1 MRQFNKLLKDKLK
14 NKDFCKAYDQNCNM
28 CFTVWQIVDNALS
41 KNITNSQLAEIA
53 GVSESEILAFIEGD
67 GCQQKIIEKLC
78 EHFELELQENCPRFK
93 FEKRKVVK

>member
-1 MRQFNKLLKDKLK
+1 MRQFNKILKEKLEDK
-14 NKDFCKAYDQNCNM
+14 NFCEAYGQNCNM
-28 CFTVWQIVDNALS
+28 CLTVWQIVDNAVGR
-41 KNITNSQLAEIA
+41 NMTNAQLAEIA

-93 FEKRKVVK
+93 FEKKEGC